1 MEPSSFTP
9 INKPN
14 STVATAPDGGGD
26 DDKNSPPRP
35 SHIPADETEIPLPD
49 PCTKCGKTG
58 PIEQFEKKGP
68 SPKTPFFKECL
79 DCRKERNTKERKPGR
94 RSTREQARG
103 SSPSPTPEPPRK
115 TRRPSS
121 PLRSASLREFTHRP
135 PGYEWSVQR
144 LEEDFDRS
152 YIADDASGRKRRA
165 PAGLNSD
172 QEAKEKPIHASSS
185 SLARA
190 PPGPS
195 ETPQSS
201 CPPVTGAEGS
211 ENSEEEMTEEQFN
224 AMLRADFAAERERN
238 PRKRKARNRPQGEA
252 APHPGDSASD
262 DSLSSLLH
270 AEEEREDMEKVAS
283 RRKSAPTTVT
293 TAGRHKKFRAILDA
307 PNPRR
312 ESASA
317 AATRAGRL
325 QVPLTANAHAA
336 LRTLRPEDTPRERV
350 GEDPPP
356 PSGLSGAATQQNPF
370 RMKRRSSIF
379 MKPSRPPPPPRNSS
393 KSNAAAPP
401 SATVSYDEAPPRTFI
416 EPPRRKS
423 KAPIAL
429 RDLQPFNE
437 AERHKPIGGPAGPE
451 DEGKTKCLNCQRS
464 ILQCDFDRPQCAR
477 CRSNMFT
484 CEYPEDFPKGK

>member
-190 PPGPS
+190 PPGP
-195 ETPQSS
+195 
-201 CPPVTGAEGS
+201 
-211 ENSEEEMTEEQFN
+211 
-224 AMLRADFAAERERN
+224 
-238 PRKRKARNRPQGEA
+238 
-252 APHPGDSASD
+252 
-262 DSLSSLLH
+262 LLH